1 MYLGIMCCVKYKG
14 IRKYCISDIFD
25 TYVYEW
31 FYDLT
36 FLILTSFHLA
46 TTIRHFITFV
56 KIYISEDMT
65 SNDIDT
71 TIEYTVSKFNFHNFK
86 DQILEKKLIFQIIK
100 MQDSLIVYVNDKDDN
115 NFSDLSLA
123 MNNRHDNTPIATK
136 LIGNPPED
144 FSEAV
149 ACRFSKRTGKVVY
162 FSCNV
167 TQDRILVPLIEKRII
182 EEMKAH
188 PDKF

>member
-1 MYLGIMCCVKYKG
+1 
-14 IRKYCISDIFD
+14 
-25 TYVYEW
+25 
-31 FYDLT
+31 
-36 FLILTSFHLA
+36 
-46 TTIRHFITFV
+46 
-56 KIYISEDMT
+56 MT
-65 SNDIDT
+65 NNEIDT
-71 TIEYTVSKFNFHNFK
+71 TIEYTVSKFGIHNFK

-100 MQDSLIVYVNDKDDN
+100 MQDSLIIYVNDKDTN

-136 LIGNPPED
+136 LIGNEPED
-144 FSEAV
+144 FSKSV
-149 ACRFSKRTGKVVY
+149 ACRFSKRTGKVIY

-167 TQDRILVPLIEKRII
+167 ILDRTLVPLLEKRII